1 MASAGK
7 HQGLGPV
14 SPNGCMPSSG
24 CREPAEAAKPEED
37 VPMAMPPS
45 PPSSLFR
52 KTSTKR
58 PSRHWPLSV
67 CCTNAASFA
76 SRNCTT
82 TSPGCCMCGPSTILS
97 ARSYSAKKANT
108 SSSVA
113 AKGKPLSHTNADNAS
128 GSSTGICGSVDTS
141 IPSGTGSGGR
151 TGYHGTWACTPQSQ
165 GQGMLGSGLPWGS
178 GVPQSLGVRKQ
189 RCSEGLDSGSLMRCG
204 EGRGLV
210 SRRSAFRDVRSR
222 PEQPSVPLSAAPNK
236 VTWWQPWPPSTKN
249 SSVNW
254 LRKVFRPIS
263 GCFKKARTPG
273 ERATPSL
280 LRSTTRLLGSDMY
293 ARTSAST
300 CSGVRSSASLA
311 SGVCAST
318 TCACLSRAFIL
329 RGRSE

>member
-1 MASAGK
+1 M
-7 HQGLGPV
+7 L
-14 SPNGCMPSSG
+14 
-24 CREPAEAAKPEED
+24 
-37 VPMAMPPS
+37 
-45 PPSSLFR
+45 
-52 KTSTKR
+52 
-58 PSRHWPLSV
+58 
-67 CCTNAASFA
+67 
-76 SRNCTT
+76 
-82 TSPGCCMCGPSTILS
+82 GPSTIRSESPCS
-97 ARSYSAKKANT
+97 ANNSKT
-108 SSSVA
+108 SSSEA
-113 AKGKPLSHTNADNAS
+113 AKGKPLSHTDACEGSDSSSLHTDAFEGFVALICFGS
-128 GSSTGICGSVDTS
+128 GAGTCTS
-141 IPSGTGSGGR
+141 PGNGGGTGNGGQASP
-151 TGYHGTWACTPQSQ
+151 WSFPLQ
-165 GQGMLGSGLPWGS
+165 GQGTRRSGLPQCR

-280 LRSTTRLLGSDMY
+280 LRSKTCLPGTDMY